1 MEFYDDDGNLVEATG
16 TEGIAAWVAHVD
28 KVQEHN
34 RQALARLKPHELAKL
49 ETWLLPRTSATPP
62 HRPPSRPSAGR
73 APRPATNGR
82 VRGSKR
88 SSARR
93 SSERSGDSG
102 EDGSEPP
109 PAPRECAWCGDP
121 IDHLNADAKY
131 CGAKHRVYAQR
142 DRDRRVPERV
152 ADRAAENGT
161 AAHTKPCR
169 CNGHHILDETG
180 YHCIKCGHDRATDPW
195 GRSYIWARSAETR
208 RPRRSEVAP

>member
-1 MEFYDDDGNLVEATG
+1 MRGRRVTRSLNVGGEAYGPSEVPANARERTSKMEFYDDDGNLVEATG

-93 SSERSGDSG
+93 SSERSG
-102 EDGSEPP
+102 
-109 PAPRECAWCGDP
+109 
-121 IDHLNADAKY
+121 
-131 CGAKHRVYAQR
+131 
-142 DRDRRVPERV
+142 
-152 ADRAAENGT
+152 
-161 AAHTKPCR
+161 
-169 CNGHHILDETG
+169 
-180 YHCIKCGHDRATDPW
+180 
-195 GRSYIWARSAETR
+195 
-208 RPRRSEVAP
+208 